1 MGHRH
6 SFPLINQFLPFRDRT
21 IDHCGEAYQC
31 HVPGTTNDTTETVVA
46 VLLLLVIV
54 SINVFTLS
62 RSFLPTTSSLHYR
75 QCPSCSSSEIRTSKY
90 KLCRHLF
97 FLFFFCLTFTFQLL
111 DKLWS
116 QVSSLLPPGTCLQFL
131 SRIGF
136 GIPTARRLS
145 SNECC

>member
-97 FLFFFCLTFTFQLL
+97 FLFFFLSHFYFPASGQAVVSGVVPPPPRYVPSVFIAHRVRHSHCSSTF
-111 DKLWS
+111 
-116 QVSSLLPPGTCLQFL
+116 
-131 SRIGF
+131 I
-136 GIPTARRLS
+136 
-145 SNECC
+145 E